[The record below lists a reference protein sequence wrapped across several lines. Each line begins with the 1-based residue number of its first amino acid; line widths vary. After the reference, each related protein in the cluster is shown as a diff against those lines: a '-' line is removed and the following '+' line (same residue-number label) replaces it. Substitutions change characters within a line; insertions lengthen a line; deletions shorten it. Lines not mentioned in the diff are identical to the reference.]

1 MKRFRTAL
9 ALLLALIWVPVTMH
23 CALEGVPGLEFLICC
38 EHEDAAP
45 HQDDDCEAD
54 ACAVVESG
62 FYKLQDDEVLVVAC
76 SELDVFDYELKDETA
91 VLTASRPPPDLTV
104 GWQFSSRAALL
115 PRAPSYLL

>member
-1 MKRFRTAL
+1 VKRFRTAL
-9 ALLLALIWVPVTMH
+9 VLLLALIWVPVTMH

-38 EHEDAAP
+38 EHDDAAP

-62 FYKLQDDEVLVVAC
+62 FYKLQDDEALVAAC
-76 SELDVFDYELKDETA
+76 SELDVFDYELKNETA
-91 VLTASRPPPDLTV
+91 AFCASQPPADLTA

-115 PRAPSYLL
+115 PRAPSCLL

>member
-23 CALEGVPGLEFLICC
+23 CALEGMPGLEFLICC
-38 EHEDAAP
+38 EHDDAPP

-76 SELDVFDYELKDETA
+76 SELDVFDFELKDEAA
-91 VLTASRPPPDLTV
+91 VFTASRPPPNLTV
-104 GWQFSSRAALL
+104 GWQFSSRAAVL
-115 PRAPSYLL
+115 PRAPSCVL